1 MVDKKKK
8 KMVITTLVCVLVF
21 IAVGYALLTQAIKV
35 GVEGTLNGVWDVY
48 ISDIKLKNST
58 GRAQEVNPASVSNK
72 VNANFEVDL
81 YMPGD
86 SVEYEVTVKNDG
98 NIDATLRT
106 VTTNA
111 TNTNEDIRFT
121 HTIKQGEVL
130 KKESETKFTFKIVF
144 DERATT
150 LPTNSDPIEVTM
162 KLDYLQNTGNSLYVP
177 TNITTDNT
185 CFSYNASGV
194 ITKYDYSCGNEV
206 SIPESIDG
214 VNIKS
219 IANNAF
225 VASDNTK
232 PLQSI
237 NMENASYLTTFSF
250 SDFTNLKHATLPR
263 TLVEI
268 PQMAFFNCPLTTINL
283 PGTVEKIG
291 NYAFKGTSLSGSLY
305 LPNSLKTIGVRAFA
319 SLKLTGTLTIPD
331 SVTTI
336 SNEAF
341 NNNKFTKLVI
351 GQNSSLTTI
360 GDYAF
365 SGTSLSGSLY
375 LPNSLKTIGVRAF
388 ASLKLTGTLT
398 IPDSVTTISSEAF
411 YNNKF
416 TKLVI
421 GQNSSLTTI
430 GNNAFRNNQISNA
443 IALPKS
449 LTTVGYNAFRANSI
463 SKLALNYGLKSIGY
477 EAFES
482 NKITG
487 TINIPVTVE
496 KIDTQAFNSNQIE
509 AVIFNKNSAL
519 TTLGSYAFAQNKIS
533 NAIMMPKG
541 LTKISS
547 YVFSN
552 NTISSLSFEEG
563 SVATVIERNAF
574 SAQSNSIKG
583 KLEIPASVTSI
594 DFWAFTRALNVESLT
609 FGENSKLTTLG
620 EAVFTNNIIKKV
632 VIPSSLVS
640 INWGGQRGS
649 FTQAGIEELIFE
661 ENSHLEKIDALAF
674 QLNKISK
681 VVIPKSVKTI
691 GVQAF
696 HSNQIASLTFEAG
709 SVLTTVGE
717 QAFSINAL
725 TTEGLGK
732 LPSTLTSLATNAFLR
747 NPGLTQITLTSPTD
761 IEGWP
766 DGGTA
771 DVYYGNDKLAKIV
784 YER

>member
-185 CFSYNASGV
+185 CFSYNARGV

-219 IANNAF
+219 IATNAF

-268 PQMAFFNCPLTTINL
+268 PQKAFFNCPLTTINL

-291 NYAFKGTSLSGSLY
+291 NYAFKKTSLSGSLY
-305 LPNSLKTIGVRAFA
+305 LPNSLKTIGIGAFD

-341 NNNKFTKLVI
+341 
-351 GQNSSLTTI
+351 
-360 GDYAF
+360 
-365 SGTSLSGSLY
+365 
-375 LPNSLKTIGVRAF
+375 
-388 ASLKLTGTLT
+388 
-398 IPDSVTTISSEAF
+398 

-421 GQNSSLTTI
+421 SQNSSLTTI

-449 LTTVGYNAFRANSI
+449 VTTIGNNTFCNNSI
-463 SKLALNYGLKSIGY
+463 PELALNYGLKSIGNY
-477 EAFES
+477 AFGT

-496 KIDTQAFNSNQIE
+496 KIDAQAFKSNQIE
-509 AVIFNKNSAL
+509 AVIFNKDSAL
-519 TTLGSYAFAQNKIS
+519 TTLGSYAFSQNKIS

-574 SAQSNSIKG
+574 SGQAKSIKG
-583 KLEIPASVTSI
+583 TLEIPASVTSI
-594 DFWAFTRALNVESLT
+594 DFWAFTGALDVNLLT
-609 FGENSKLTTLG
+609 FGENSKLITLG

-632 VIPSSLVS
+632 VIPSSLVTVGS
-640 INWGGQRGS
+640 GGQGGA
-649 FTQAGIEELIFE
+649 FTNAGIEELIFE
-661 ENSHLEKIDALAF
+661 ENSHLETIATRAF
-674 QLNKISK
+674 QINKISS

-691 GVQAF
+691 SFNAF
-696 HSNQIASLTFEAG
+696 GNNAIKNLSFEAG
-709 SVLTTVGE
+709 SVLTTIGD
-717 QAFSINAL
+717 QAFSLNAL

-732 LPSTLTSLATNAFLR
+732 LPSTLTSLGINTFSGNAR
-747 NPGLTQITLTSPTD
+747 LTQITLTSPTD

-766 DGGTA
+766 DGGTV
-771 DVYYGNDKLAKIV
+771 DVYYGKLAKIV

>member
-21 IAVGYALLTQAIKV
+21 MAVGYALLTQAIKV

-268 PQMAFFNCPLTTINL
+268 PQKAFFNCPLTTINL

-291 NYAFKGTSLSGSLY
+291 NYAFEGTSLSGSLY
-305 LPNSLKTIGVRAFA
+305 LPNSLKAIGM
-319 SLKLTGTLTIPD
+319 G
-331 SVTTI
+331 
-336 SNEAF
+336 
-341 NNNKFTKLVI
+341 
-351 GQNSSLTTI
+351 
-360 GDYAF
+360 
-365 SGTSLSGSLY
+365 
-375 LPNSLKTIGVRAF
+375 AF

-421 GQNSSLTTI
+421 GPNSSLTTI

-449 LTTVGYNAFRANSI
+449 VTTIGNNTFCNNSI
-463 SKLALNYGLKSIGY
+463 PKLALNYGLKSIGNY
-477 EAFES
+477 AFGT

-496 KIDTQAFNSNQIE
+496 KIDAQAFKSNQIE

-519 TTLGSYAFAQNKIS
+519 TTLGSYAFYNNKIS

-563 SVATVIERNAF
+563 SVATVIERDAF
-574 SAQSNSIKG
+574 STQSNSIKG

-594 DFWAFTRALNVESLT
+594 DFWAFSGALNVESLT

-620 EAVFTNNIIKKV
+620 EVVFTGNTIKKV
-632 VIPSSLVS
+632 IIPSSLVS
-640 INWGGQRGS
+640 INWGGQGGS

-661 ENSHLEKIDALAF
+661 ENSHLEKIDRLAF

-691 GVQAF
+691 GVRAF
-696 HSNQIASLTFEAG
+696 SGNRIASLTFEEG
-709 SVLTTVGE
+709 SVLTTIGGG
-717 QAFSINAL
+717 AFSNNSL

-732 LPSTLTSLATNAFLR
+732 LPSSLTTLDTSAFVL
-747 NPGLTQITLTSPTD
+747 NSAITQITLTSPTD

-766 DGGTA
+766 DGGTI
-771 DVYYGNDKLAKIV
+771 DVSGYNNKFANIV

>member
-21 IAVGYALLTQAIKV
+21 MAVGYALLTQAIKV

-336 SNEAF
+336 S
-341 NNNKFTKLVI
+341 
-351 GQNSSLTTI
+351 
-360 GDYAF
+360 
-365 SGTSLSGSLY
+365 
-375 LPNSLKTIGVRAF
+375 
-388 ASLKLTGTLT
+388 
-398 IPDSVTTISSEAF
+398 SEAF

-620 EAVFTNNIIKKV
+620 DAVFTNNIIKKV

-640 INWGGQRGS
+640 INWGGQGGS

>member
-268 PQMAFFNCPLTTINL
+268 PQKAFFNCPLTTINL

-291 NYAFKGTSLSGSLY
+291 NYAFEGTSLSGSLY
-305 LPNSLKTIGVRAFA
+305 LPNSLKAIGM
-319 SLKLTGTLTIPD
+319 G
-331 SVTTI
+331 
-336 SNEAF
+336 
-341 NNNKFTKLVI
+341 
-351 GQNSSLTTI
+351 
-360 GDYAF
+360 
-365 SGTSLSGSLY
+365 
-375 LPNSLKTIGVRAF
+375 AF

-421 GQNSSLTTI
+421 GPNSSLTTI

-496 KIDTQAFNSNQIE
+496 KIDTQAFQSNQIE

-533 NAIMMPKG
+533 NVIMIPKN
-541 LTKISS
+541 LKALQEFTFWSNIISG
-547 YVFSN
+547 V
-552 NTISSLSFEEG
+552 TFEEG
-563 SVATVIERNAF
+563 SQLKSIGKRAFQFNYDSNGATITGSLN
-574 SAQSNSIKG
+574 
-583 KLEIPASVTSI
+583 IPPS
-594 DFWAFTRALNVESLT
+594 VESVGFMAFKEALKNIDELN
-609 FGENSKLTTLG
+609 FGENSQLKTIYSAAF
-620 EAVFTNNIIKKV
+620 AVSHIKKV
-632 VIPSSLVS
+632 TIPKSVTTMERNMSQGAAFQS
-640 INWGGQRGS
+640 
-649 FTQAGIEELIFE
+649 AGIKELIFE
-661 ENSHLEKIDALAF
+661 EGSQLETIDNAVFSQNS
-674 QLNKISK
+674 ISK

-691 GVQAF
+691 NPLAF
-696 HSNQIASLTFEAG
+696 YRNRISSLTFEEG
-709 SVLTTVGE
+709 SQLTTIGNE
-717 QAFSINAL
+717 AFNNNSL
-725 TTEGLGK
+725 TNDGLGK
-732 LPSTLTSLATNAFLR
+732 LPSTLTTLATNAFIS
-747 NPGLTQITLTSPTD
+747 NPSLTKITLTSPTD
-761 IEGWP
+761 IDGWA
-766 DGGTA
+766 DGSTVDGKT
-771 DVYYGNDKLAKIV
+771 VT

>member
-268 PQMAFFNCPLTTINL
+268 PQKAFFNCPLTTINL

-305 LPNSLKTIGVRAFA
+305 LPNSLKTIGIGAFD

-341 NNNKFTKLVI
+341 
-351 GQNSSLTTI
+351 
-360 GDYAF
+360 
-365 SGTSLSGSLY
+365 
-375 LPNSLKTIGVRAF
+375 
-388 ASLKLTGTLT
+388 
-398 IPDSVTTISSEAF
+398 

-421 GQNSSLTTI
+421 SQNSSLTTI

-449 LTTVGYNAFRANSI
+449 VTTIGNNTFCNNSI
-463 SKLALNYGLKSIGY
+463 PELALNYGLKSIGNY
-477 EAFES
+477 AFGT

-496 KIDTQAFNSNQIE
+496 KIDTQAFKSNQIE
-509 AVIFNKNSAL
+509 AVIFNKNSTL
-519 TTLGSYAFAQNKIS
+519 TTLGSYAFAKNKIS
-533 NAIMMPKG
+533 NVIMIPKNLKAIQEF
-541 LTKISS
+541 TFWSNIISG
-547 YVFSN
+547 V
-552 NTISSLSFEEG
+552 TFEEG
-563 SVATVIERNAF
+563 SQLKSIGKRAFQFNYDSNGATITGSLN
-574 SAQSNSIKG
+574 
-583 KLEIPASVTSI
+583 IPPS
-594 DFWAFTRALNVESLT
+594 VESVGFMAFKEALKNIDELN
-609 FGENSKLTTLG
+609 FGENSQLKTIYS
-620 EAVFTNNIIKKV
+620 AAFASSHIKKV
-632 VIPSSLVS
+632 TIPKSVTT
-640 INWGGQRGS
+640 IEK
-649 FTQAGIEELIFE
+649 TQSQGAAFESAGIKELIFE
-661 ENSHLEKIDALAF
+661 EGSQLETIDNAVFSQNS
-674 QLNKISK
+674 ISK

-691 GVQAF
+691 NSSAF
-696 HSNQIASLTFEAG
+696 YRNRISSLTFEEG
-709 SVLTTVGE
+709 SQLTTIGNE
-717 QAFSINAL
+717 AFNNNSL
-725 TTEGLGK
+725 TNDGLGK
-732 LPSTLTSLATNAFLR
+732 LPSTLTTLATNAFIS
-747 NPGLTQITLTSPTD
+747 NPSLTKITLTSPTD
-761 IEGWP
+761 IDGWA
-766 DGGTA
+766 DGSTVDGKT
-771 DVYYGNDKLAKIV
+771 VT

>member
-219 IANNAF
+219 IATNAF

-268 PQMAFFNCPLTTINL
+268 PQKAFFNCPLTTINL

-305 LPNSLKTIGVRAFA
+305 LPNSLKTIGVGAFDG
-319 SLKLTGTLTIPD
+319 LKLTGTLTIPD

-341 NNNKFTKLVI
+341 YNDKFTKLVI
-351 GQNSSLTTI
+351 G
-360 GDYAF
+360 
-365 SGTSLSGSLY
+365 
-375 LPNSLKTIGVRAF
+375 P
-388 ASLKLTGTLT
+388 
-398 IPDSVTTISSEAF
+398 
-411 YNNKF
+411 
-416 TKLVI
+416 
-421 GQNSSLTTI
+421 NSSLTTI

-496 KIDTQAFNSNQIE
+496 KIDTQAFKSNQIE

-519 TTLGSYAFAQNKIS
+519 TTLGSYAFSQNKIS

-574 SAQSNSIKG
+574 SGQAKSIKG
-583 KLEIPASVTSI
+583 TLEIPASVTSI
-594 DFWAFTRALNVESLT
+594 DFWAFTGALDVNLLT
-609 FGENSKLTTLG
+609 FGENSKLITLG

-632 VIPSSLVS
+632 VIPSSLVTVGS
-640 INWGGQRGS
+640 GGQGGA
-649 FTQAGIEELIFE
+649 FTNAGIEELIFE
-661 ENSHLEKIDALAF
+661 ENSHLETIATRAF
-674 QLNKISK
+674 QINKISS

-691 GVQAF
+691 SFNAF
-696 HSNQIASLTFEAG
+696 GNNAIKNLSFEAG
-709 SVLTTVGE
+709 SVLTTIGD
-717 QAFSINAL
+717 QAFSLNAL

-732 LPSTLTSLATNAFLR
+732 LPSTLTSLGINTFSGNTR
-747 NPGLTQITLTSPTD
+747 LTQITLTSPTD

-766 DGGTA
+766 DGGTV
-771 DVYYGNDKLAKIV
+771 DVYYGKLAKIV

>member
-58 GRAQEVNPASVSNK
+58 GRAQELNPAYVSNK

-106 VTTNA
+106 IATNA
-111 TNTNEDIRFT
+111 TNTNEDIKFT

-150 LPTNSDPIEVTM
+150 LPINSDPIEVTM

-268 PQMAFFNCPLTTINL
+268 PQKAFFNCPLTTINL

-305 LPNSLKTIGVRAFA
+305 LPKSLKTIGVGAFD

-336 SNEAF
+336 SN
-341 NNNKFTKLVI
+341 
-351 GQNSSLTTI
+351 
-360 GDYAF
+360 
-365 SGTSLSGSLY
+365 
-375 LPNSLKTIGVRAF
+375 
-388 ASLKLTGTLT
+388 
-398 IPDSVTTISSEAF
+398 EAF

-449 LTTVGYNAFRANSI
+449 VTTIGNNTFCDNSI
-463 SKLALNYGLKSIGY
+463 PELALNYGLKSIGSY
-477 EAFES
+477 AFGA

-496 KIDTQAFNSNQIE
+496 KIAAQAFKSNQIE

-519 TTLGSYAFAQNKIS
+519 TTLGSWVFAQNKIS
-533 NAIMMPKG
+533 NVIMIPKN
-541 LTKISS
+541 LKVIQEFTFWSNIISG
-547 YVFSN
+547 V
-552 NTISSLSFEEG
+552 TFEEG
-563 SVATVIERNAF
+563 SQLKSIGKRAFQANRDSNGATITGSLN
-574 SAQSNSIKG
+574 
-583 KLEIPASVTSI
+583 IPPS
-594 DFWAFTRALNVESLT
+594 VESIGSMAFKEALKNIDELN
-609 FGENSKLTTLG
+609 FGENSQLKTISN
-620 EAVFTNNIIKKV
+620 AAFASSHIKKV
-632 VIPSSLVS
+632 TIPKSVTTMERNMSQGAAFES
-640 INWGGQRGS
+640 
-649 FTQAGIEELIFE
+649 AGIEELIFE
-661 ENSHLEKIDALAF
+661 EGSQLETIDNAVFSQNS
-674 QLNKISK
+674 ISK

-691 GVQAF
+691 NSRAF
-696 HSNQIASLTFEAG
+696 YLNRISSLTFEEG
-709 SVLTTVGE
+709 SQLTTIGDE
-717 QAFSINAL
+717 AFNNNSL
-725 TTEGLGK
+725 TNDGLGK
-732 LPSTLTSLATNAFLR
+732 LPSTLTTLATNAFIL
-747 NPGLTQITLTSPTD
+747 NPSLTKITLTSPTD
-761 IEGWP
+761 IDGWA
-766 DGGTA
+766 DGSTVDGKT
-771 DVYYGNDKLAKIV
+771 VT

>member
-214 VNIKS
+214 VNIKG

-268 PQMAFFNCPLTTINL
+268 PQKAFFNCPLTTINL

-291 NYAFKGTSLSGSLY
+291 NYAFKKTSLSGSLY
-305 LPNSLKTIGVRAFA
+305 LPNSLKTIGIGAFD

-341 NNNKFTKLVI
+341 
-351 GQNSSLTTI
+351 
-360 GDYAF
+360 
-365 SGTSLSGSLY
+365 
-375 LPNSLKTIGVRAF
+375 
-388 ASLKLTGTLT
+388 
-398 IPDSVTTISSEAF
+398 

-421 GQNSSLTTI
+421 SQNSSLTTI

-449 LTTVGYNAFRANSI
+449 VTTIGNNTFCNNSI
-463 SKLALNYGLKSIGY
+463 PELALNYGLKSIGNY
-477 EAFES
+477 AFGT

-496 KIDTQAFNSNQIE
+496 KIDAQAFKSNQIE
-509 AVIFNKNSAL
+509 AVIFNKDSAL
-519 TTLGSYAFAQNKIS
+519 TTLGSYAFSQNKIS

-574 SAQSNSIKG
+574 SGQAKSIKG
-583 KLEIPASVTSI
+583 TLEIPASVISI
-594 DFWAFTRALNVESLT
+594 DFWAFTGALDVNLLT
-609 FGENSKLTTLG
+609 FGENSKLITLG

-632 VIPSSLVS
+632 VIPSSLVTVGS
-640 INWGGQRGS
+640 GGQGGA
-649 FTQAGIEELIFE
+649 FTNAGIEELIFE
-661 ENSHLEKIDALAF
+661 ENSHLETIETRAF
-674 QLNKISK
+674 QINKISS

-691 GVQAF
+691 SFNAF
-696 HSNQIASLTFEAG
+696 SHNTIKNLSFEAG
-709 SVLTTVGE
+709 SVLTTIGKE
-717 QAFSINAL
+717 AFSLNAL

-732 LPSTLTSLATNAFLR
+732 LPNTLTSLATNAFSA
-747 NPGLTQITLTSPTD
+747 NAGLTQITLTSPTD

-766 DGGTA
+766 DGGTV
-771 DVYYGNDKLAKIV
+771 DVYYGKLAKIV

>member
-58 GRAQEVNPASVSNK
+58 GRAHEVNPASVSNK

-250 SDFTNLKHATLPR
+250 SDFTNLKHVTLPR

-268 PQMAFFNCPLTTINL
+268 PQKAFFNCPLTTINL

-291 NYAFKGTSLSGSLY
+291 NYAFKKTSLSGSLY
-305 LPNSLKTIGVRAFA
+305 LPNSLKTIGIGAFD

-341 NNNKFTKLVI
+341 
-351 GQNSSLTTI
+351 
-360 GDYAF
+360 
-365 SGTSLSGSLY
+365 
-375 LPNSLKTIGVRAF
+375 
-388 ASLKLTGTLT
+388 
-398 IPDSVTTISSEAF
+398 

-421 GQNSSLTTI
+421 SQNSSLTTI

-449 LTTVGYNAFRANSI
+449 VTTIGNNTFCNNSI
-463 SKLALNYGLKSIGY
+463 PELALNYGLKSIGNY
-477 EAFES
+477 AFGT

-496 KIDTQAFNSNQIE
+496 KIDTQAFQSNQIE

-519 TTLGSYAFAQNKIS
+519 TTLGSYAFSNNKIS

-563 SVATVIERNAF
+563 SVATVIERDAF
-574 SAQSNSIKG
+574 STQSNSIKG

-594 DFWAFTRALNVESLT
+594 DFWAFSGALNVESLT

-620 EAVFTNNIIKKV
+620 EAVFTGNTIKKV
-632 VIPSSLVS
+632 IIPSSLVS
-640 INWGGQRGS
+640 INWGGQGGS

-661 ENSHLEKIDALAF
+661 ENSHLEKIDRLAF

-691 GVQAF
+691 GVRAF
-696 HSNQIASLTFEAG
+696 SSNRIASLTFEEG
-709 SVLTTVGE
+709 SVLTTIGGG
-717 QAFSINAL
+717 AFSNNSL

-732 LPSTLTSLATNAFLR
+732 LPSSLTTLDTSAFVL
-747 NPGLTQITLTSPTD
+747 NSAITQITLTSPTD

-766 DGGTA
+766 DGGTI
-771 DVYYGNDKLAKIV
+771 DVSGYNNKFANIV

>member
-250 SDFTNLKHATLPR
+250 SNFTNLKHATLPR

-268 PQMAFFNCPLTTINL
+268 PQKAFFNCPLTTINL
-283 PGTVEKIG
+283 PGTVEKID

-305 LPNSLKTIGVRAFA
+305 LPNSLKTIGISAFD

-336 SNEAF
+336 LN
-341 NNNKFTKLVI
+341 
-351 GQNSSLTTI
+351 
-360 GDYAF
+360 
-365 SGTSLSGSLY
+365 
-375 LPNSLKTIGVRAF
+375 
-388 ASLKLTGTLT
+388 
-398 IPDSVTTISSEAF
+398 EAF

-421 GQNSSLTTI
+421 GPNSGLTTI

-449 LTTVGYNAFRANSI
+449 LTTVGNSAFRDNSI
-463 SKLALNYGLKSIGY
+463 SKLALNYGLKSIGTCTF
-477 EAFES
+477 EA

-496 KIDTQAFNSNQIE
+496 KIDAQAFKSNQIE
-509 AVIFNKNSAL
+509 AVIFSKNSAL
-519 TTLGSYAFAQNKIS
+519 TTLGSYAFSQNKIS

-574 SAQSNSIKG
+574 SGQAKSIKG
-583 KLEIPASVTSI
+583 TLEIPASVTSI
-594 DFWAFTRALNVESLT
+594 DFWAFTGALDVNLLT
-609 FGENSKLTTLG
+609 FGENSKLITLG

-632 VIPSSLVS
+632 VIPSSLVTVGS
-640 INWGGQRGS
+640 GGQGGA
-649 FTQAGIEELIFE
+649 FTNAGIEELIFE
-661 ENSHLEKIDALAF
+661 ENSHLETIATRAF
-674 QLNKISK
+674 QLNKISS

-691 GVQAF
+691 STQAF
-696 HSNQIASLTFEAG
+696 HANRIASLTFEAG
-709 SVLTTVGE
+709 SVLTTIGD
-717 QAFSINAL
+717 QAFSLNAL

-732 LPSTLTSLATNAFLR
+732 LPNTLTSLVTNAFSGNAR
-747 NPGLTQITLTSPTD
+747 LTQITLTSPTD

-766 DGGTA
+766 DGGT
-771 DVYYGNDKLAKIV
+771 VNGKTV
-784 YER
+784 TYER

>member
-219 IANNAF
+219 IANDAF

-250 SDFTNLKHATLPR
+250 SDFTNLKHTTLPK

-268 PQMAFFNCPLTTINL
+268 PQAAFFNCPLTTINL
-283 PGTVEKIG
+283 PDTVEKID
-291 NYAFKGTSLSGSLY
+291 NYAFGGTSLSGSLY
-305 LPNSLKTIGVRAFA
+305 LPNSLKTIGISAFE
-319 SLKLTGTLTIPD
+319 G
-331 SVTTI
+331 
-336 SNEAF
+336 
-341 NNNKFTKLVI
+341 
-351 GQNSSLTTI
+351 
-360 GDYAF
+360 
-365 SGTSLSGSLY
+365 
-375 LPNSLKTIGVRAF
+375 
-388 ASLKLTGTLT
+388 LKLTGTLT

-477 EAFES
+477 EAFEG

-496 KIDTQAFNSNQIE
+496 KIDAQAFRLNQIE

-519 TTLGSYAFAQNKIS
+519 TTLGYYAFAQNKIS
-533 NAIMMPKG
+533 NVIMIPKNLKAIQEF
-541 LTKISS
+541 TFWSNIISG
-547 YVFSN
+547 V
-552 NTISSLSFEEG
+552 TFEEG
-563 SVATVIERNAF
+563 SQLKSIGKRAFQFNYDSNGATITGSLN
-574 SAQSNSIKG
+574 
-583 KLEIPASVTSI
+583 IPPS
-594 DFWAFTRALNVESLT
+594 VESIGFMAFKEALKNIDELN
-609 FGENSKLTTLG
+609 FGENSQLKTIYS
-620 EAVFTNNIIKKV
+620 AAFASSHIKKV
-632 VIPSSLVS
+632 TIPKSVTT
-640 INWGGQRGS
+640 IEK
-649 FTQAGIEELIFE
+649 TQSQGAAFESAGIEELIFE
-661 ENSHLEKIDALAF
+661 EGSQLETIDNAVFSQNS
-674 QLNKISK
+674 ISK

-691 GVQAF
+691 NPLAF
-696 HSNQIASLTFEAG
+696 YRNRISSLTFEEG
-709 SVLTTVGE
+709 SQLTTIGNE
-717 QAFSINAL
+717 AFNNNSL
-725 TTEGLGK
+725 TNDGLGK
-732 LPSTLTSLATNAFLR
+732 LPSTLTTLATNAFIS
-747 NPGLTQITLTSPTD
+747 NPSLTKITLTSPTD
-761 IEGWP
+761 IDGWA
-766 DGGTA
+766 DGSTVDGKT
-771 DVYYGNDKLAKIV
+771 VT

>member
-111 TNTNEDIRFT
+111 TNTNEDIIFT

-214 VNIKS
+214 VNINS

-237 NMENASYLTTFSF
+237 NMENASYLTTFTF
-250 SDFTNLKHATLPR
+250 SDFTNLKYATLPK

-268 PQMAFFNCPLTTINL
+268 PQKAFFNCPLTTINL
-283 PGTVEKIG
+283 PDTVEKIG

-305 LPNSLKTIGVRAFA
+305 LPKSLKTIGVGAFD

-341 NNNKFTKLVI
+341 
-351 GQNSSLTTI
+351 
-360 GDYAF
+360 
-365 SGTSLSGSLY
+365 
-375 LPNSLKTIGVRAF
+375 
-388 ASLKLTGTLT
+388 
-398 IPDSVTTISSEAF
+398 

-421 GQNSSLTTI
+421 SQNSSLTTI

-449 LTTVGYNAFRANSI
+449 VTTIGNNTFCDNSI
-463 SKLALNYGLKSIGY
+463 PELALNYGLKSIGSY
-477 EAFES
+477 AFGA

-496 KIDTQAFNSNQIE
+496 KIDAQAFQSNQIE

-519 TTLGSYAFAQNKIS
+519 TTLGSYAFSNNKIS
-533 NAIMMPKG
+533 NVIMIPKN
-541 LTKISS
+541 LKALQEFTFFSNKISG
-547 YVFSN
+547 V
-552 NTISSLSFEEG
+552 TFEEG
-563 SVATVIERNAF
+563 SQLKSIGKRAFQLNYDSNGATITGSLN
-574 SAQSNSIKG
+574 
-583 KLEIPASVTSI
+583 IPPS
-594 DFWAFTRALNVESLT
+594 VESIGSMAFKEALKNIDELN
-609 FGENSKLTTLG
+609 FGENSQLKTIYS
-620 EAVFTNNIIKKV
+620 AAFASSHIKKV
-632 VIPSSLVS
+632 TIPKSVTTMERNMSQGAAFES
-640 INWGGQRGS
+640 
-649 FTQAGIEELIFE
+649 AGIEELIFE
-661 ENSHLEKIDALAF
+661 EGSQLETIDNAVFSQNS
-674 QLNKISK
+674 ISK

-691 GVQAF
+691 NSRAF
-696 HSNQIASLTFEAG
+696 YLNRISSLTFEEG
-709 SVLTTVGE
+709 SQLTTIGDE
-717 QAFSINAL
+717 AFNNNSL
-725 TTEGLGK
+725 TNDGLGK
-732 LPSTLTSLATNAFLR
+732 LPSTLTTLATNAFIS
-747 NPGLTQITLTSPTD
+747 NPSLTKITLTSPTD
-761 IEGWP
+761 IDGWA
-766 DGGTA
+766 DGSTVDGKT
-771 DVYYGNDKLAKIV
+771 VT

>member
-21 IAVGYALLTQAIKV
+21 MAVGYALLTQAIKV

-219 IANNAF
+219 IATNAF

-268 PQMAFFNCPLTTINL
+268 PQKAFFNCPLTTINL

-305 LPNSLKTIGVRAFA
+305 LPNSLKTIGISAFE
-319 SLKLTGTLTIPD
+319 G
-331 SVTTI
+331 
-336 SNEAF
+336 
-341 NNNKFTKLVI
+341 
-351 GQNSSLTTI
+351 
-360 GDYAF
+360 
-365 SGTSLSGSLY
+365 
-375 LPNSLKTIGVRAF
+375 
-388 ASLKLTGTLT
+388 LKLTGTLT

-496 KIDTQAFNSNQIE
+496 KIDAQAFKSNQIE
-509 AVIFNKNSAL
+509 AVIFNKDSAL
-519 TTLGSYAFAQNKIS
+519 TTLGSYAFSNNKIS

-574 SAQSNSIKG
+574 SGQAKSIKG
-583 KLEIPASVTSI
+583 TLEIPASVTSI
-594 DFWAFTRALNVESLT
+594 DFWAFTGALDVNLLT
-609 FGENSKLTTLG
+609 FGENSKLITLG

-632 VIPSSLVS
+632 VIPSSLVTVGS
-640 INWGGQRGS
+640 GGQGGA
-649 FTQAGIEELIFE
+649 FTNAGIEELIFE
-661 ENSHLEKIDALAF
+661 ENSHLETIETRAF
-674 QLNKISK
+674 QINKISS

-691 GVQAF
+691 SFNAF
-696 HSNQIASLTFEAG
+696 GNNAIKNLSFEAG
-709 SVLTTVGE
+709 SVLTTIGE
-717 QAFSINAL
+717 QAFSLNAL

-732 LPSTLTSLATNAFLR
+732 LPNTLTSLATNAFSA
-747 NPGLTQITLTSPTD
+747 NAGLTQITLTSPTD
-761 IEGWP
+761 LEGWP
-766 DGGTA
+766 DGGTV
-771 DVYYGNDKLAKIV
+771 DVYYGKLAKIV

>member
-130 KKESETKFTFKIVF
+130 KKESETKFSFKIVF

-185 CFSYNASGV
+185 CFSYNARGV

-219 IANNAF
+219 IATNAF

-268 PQMAFFNCPLTTINL
+268 PQKAFFNCPLTTINL

-291 NYAFKGTSLSGSLY
+291 NYAFKKTSLSGSLY
-305 LPNSLKTIGVRAFA
+305 LPNSLKTIGIGAFD

-341 NNNKFTKLVI
+341 
-351 GQNSSLTTI
+351 
-360 GDYAF
+360 
-365 SGTSLSGSLY
+365 
-375 LPNSLKTIGVRAF
+375 
-388 ASLKLTGTLT
+388 
-398 IPDSVTTISSEAF
+398 

-421 GQNSSLTTI
+421 SQNSSLTTI

-449 LTTVGYNAFRANSI
+449 VTTIGNNTFCNNSI
-463 SKLALNYGLKSIGY
+463 PELALNYGLKSIGNY
-477 EAFES
+477 AFGT

-496 KIDTQAFNSNQIE
+496 KIDAQAFKSNQIE
-509 AVIFNKNSAL
+509 AVIFNKDSAL
-519 TTLGSYAFAQNKIS
+519 TTLGSYAFSQNKIS

-574 SAQSNSIKG
+574 SGQAKSIKG
-583 KLEIPASVTSI
+583 TLEIPASVTSI
-594 DFWAFTRALNVESLT
+594 DFWAFTGALDVNLLT
-609 FGENSKLTTLG
+609 FGENSKLITLG

-632 VIPSSLVS
+632 VIPSSLVTVGS
-640 INWGGQRGS
+640 GGQGGA
-649 FTQAGIEELIFE
+649 FTNAGIEELIFE
-661 ENSHLEKIDALAF
+661 ENSHLETIETRAF
-674 QLNKISK
+674 QINKISS

-691 GVQAF
+691 SFNAF
-696 HSNQIASLTFEAG
+696 GNNAIKNLSFEAG
-709 SVLTTVGE
+709 SVLTTIGE
-717 QAFSINAL
+717 QAFSLNAL

-732 LPSTLTSLATNAFLR
+732 LPSTLTSLGINTFSGNA
-747 NPGLTQITLTSPTD
+747 GLTQITLTSPTD

-766 DGGTA
+766 DGGTV
-771 DVYYGNDKLAKIV
+771 DVYYGKLAKIV

>member
-58 GRAQEVNPASVSNK
+58 GRAQELNPAYVSNK

-106 VTTNA
+106 IATNA

-150 LPTNSDPIEVTM
+150 LPINSDPIEVTM

-214 VNIKS
+214 VNINS

-268 PQMAFFNCPLTTINL
+268 PQKAFFNCPLTTINL
-283 PGTVEKIG
+283 PDTVEKID

-305 LPNSLKTIGVRAFA
+305 LPKSLKTIGVGAFD

-360 GDYAF
+360 G
-365 SGTSLSGSLY
+365 
-375 LPNSLKTIGVRAF
+375 
-388 ASLKLTGTLT
+388 
-398 IPDSVTTISSEAF
+398 
-411 YNNKF
+411 
-416 TKLVI
+416 
-421 GQNSSLTTI
+421 
-430 GNNAFRNNQISNA
+430 NNAFRNNQISNA

-449 LTTVGYNAFRANSI
+449 VTTLGNNTFCDNSI
-463 SKLALNYGLKSIGY
+463 PELALNYGLKSIGSY
-477 EAFES
+477 AFGA

-496 KIDTQAFNSNQIE
+496 KIDAQAFKSNQIE

-519 TTLGSYAFAQNKIS
+519 TTLGSWAFAQNKIS
-533 NAIMMPKG
+533 NVIMIPKN
-541 LTKISS
+541 LKVIQEFTFWSNIISG
-547 YVFSN
+547 V
-552 NTISSLSFEEG
+552 TFEEG
-563 SVATVIERNAF
+563 SQLKSIGKRAFQANRDSNGATITGSLN
-574 SAQSNSIKG
+574 
-583 KLEIPASVTSI
+583 IPPS
-594 DFWAFTRALNVESLT
+594 VESIGSMAFKEALKNIDELN
-609 FGENSKLTTLG
+609 FGENSQLKTISN
-620 EAVFTNNIIKKV
+620 AAFASSHIKKV
-632 VIPSSLVS
+632 TIPKSVTTMERNMSQGAAFES
-640 INWGGQRGS
+640 
-649 FTQAGIEELIFE
+649 AGIEELIFE
-661 ENSHLEKIDALAF
+661 EGSQLETIDNAVFSQNS
-674 QLNKISK
+674 ISK

-691 GVQAF
+691 NSRAF
-696 HSNQIASLTFEAG
+696 YRNRISSLTFEEG
-709 SVLTTVGE
+709 SQLTTIGDE
-717 QAFSINAL
+717 AFNNNSL
-725 TTEGLGK
+725 TNDGLGK
-732 LPSTLTSLATNAFLR
+732 LPSTLTTLATNAFIS
-747 NPGLTQITLTSPTD
+747 NPSLTKITLTSPTD
-761 IEGWP
+761 IDGWA
-766 DGGTA
+766 DGSTVDGKT
-771 DVYYGNDKLAKIV
+771 VT

>member
-8 KMVITTLVCVLVF
+8 KMVITTLACVLVF

-35 GVEGTLNGVWDVY
+35 GLEGTLNGVWDVY

-185 CFSYNASGV
+185 CFSYNTSGV

-225 VASDNTK
+225 VASDNTR

-268 PQMAFFNCPLTTINL
+268 PQKAFFNCPLTTINL
-283 PGTVEKIG
+283 PDTVEKIG

-305 LPNSLKTIGVRAFA
+305 LPNSLKTIGIGAFD

-341 NNNKFTKLVI
+341 N
-351 GQNSSLTTI
+351 
-360 GDYAF
+360 
-365 SGTSLSGSLY
+365 
-375 LPNSLKTIGVRAF
+375 
-388 ASLKLTGTLT
+388 
-398 IPDSVTTISSEAF
+398 
-411 YNNKF
+411 NNKF

-463 SKLALNYGLKSIGY
+463 PKLALNYGLKSIGY

-496 KIDTQAFNSNQIE
+496 KIDTQAFRKNQIE

-519 TTLGSYAFAQNKIS
+519 TTLGSYAFAGNKIS

-574 SAQSNSIKG
+574 SDQAKSIKG
-583 KLEIPASVTSI
+583 TLEIPASVTSI
-594 DFWAFTRALNVESLT
+594 NFWAFTGALNVESLT
-609 FGENSKLTTLG
+609 FGENSKLITLG

-632 VIPSSLVS
+632 VIPSSLVTIGS
-640 INWGGQRGS
+640 GGQGGA
-649 FTQAGIEELIFE
+649 FTNAGIEELIFE
-661 ENSHLEKIDALAF
+661 ENSHLETIATRAF
-674 QLNKISK
+674 QINKISS

-691 GVQAF
+691 GNQAF
-696 HSNQIASLTFEAG
+696 GNNTIKNLSFEAG

-717 QAFSINAL
+717 QAFSMNAL

-732 LPSTLTSLATNAFLR
+732 FPSTLTSLGTNAFSG
-747 NPGLTQITLTSPTD
+747 NSGLTQITLTSPTD

-766 DGGTA
+766 DGGTV
-771 DVYYGNDKLAKIV
+771 DVYYGKLAKIV

>member
-58 GRAQEVNPASVSNK
+58 GRAQELNPAYVSNK

-106 VTTNA
+106 IATNA

-150 LPTNSDPIEVTM
+150 LPINSDPIEVTM

-237 NMENASYLTTFSF
+237 NMENASYLTTFTF
-250 SDFTNLKHATLPR
+250 SDFTNLKYATLPK

-268 PQMAFFNCPLTTINL
+268 PQMAFFNCPLTAINL

-305 LPNSLKTIGVRAFA
+305 LPNSLKTIGVGAFA

-360 GDYAF
+360 G
-365 SGTSLSGSLY
+365 
-375 LPNSLKTIGVRAF
+375 
-388 ASLKLTGTLT
+388 
-398 IPDSVTTISSEAF
+398 
-411 YNNKF
+411 
-416 TKLVI
+416 
-421 GQNSSLTTI
+421 
-430 GNNAFRNNQISNA
+430 NNAFRNNQISNA

-449 LTTVGYNAFRANSI
+449 VTTIGNNTFCDNSI
-463 SKLALNYGLKSIGY
+463 PELALNYGLKSIGSY
-477 EAFES
+477 AFGA

-496 KIDTQAFNSNQIE
+496 KIDAQAFKSNQIE

-519 TTLGSYAFAQNKIS
+519 TTLGSWAFAQNKIS
-533 NAIMMPKG
+533 NVIMIPKN
-541 LTKISS
+541 LKALQEFTFFSNKISG
-547 YVFSN
+547 V
-552 NTISSLSFEEG
+552 TFEEG
-563 SVATVIERNAF
+563 SQLKSIGKRAFQANYDSNGATITGSLN
-574 SAQSNSIKG
+574 
-583 KLEIPASVTSI
+583 IPPS
-594 DFWAFTRALNVESLT
+594 VESVGFMAFKEALKNIDELN
-609 FGENSKLTTLG
+609 FGENSQLKTIYS
-620 EAVFTNNIIKKV
+620 AAFASSHIKKV
-632 VIPSSLVS
+632 TIPKSVTT
-640 INWGGQRGS
+640 IEK
-649 FTQAGIEELIFE
+649 TQSQGAAFESAGIEELIFE
-661 ENSHLEKIDALAF
+661 EGSQLETIDNAVFSQNS
-674 QLNKISK
+674 ISK

-691 GVQAF
+691 NSSAF
-696 HSNQIASLTFEAG
+696 YRNRISSLTFEEG
-709 SVLTTVGE
+709 SQLTTIGNE
-717 QAFSINAL
+717 AFNGNLL
-725 TTEGLGK
+725 TNDGLGK
-732 LPSTLTSLATNAFLR
+732 LPSTLTTLATNAFIN
-747 NPGLTQITLTSPTD
+747 NPNLTQITLTSPTD
-761 IEGWP
+761 LEGWTNGSTV
-766 DGGTA
+766 DGKT
-771 DVYYGNDKLAKIV
+771 VT

>member
-21 IAVGYALLTQAIKV
+21 MAVGYALLTQAIKV

-106 VTTNA
+106 VITNA

-219 IANNAF
+219 IANDAF

-250 SDFTNLKHATLPR
+250 SDFTNLKHTTLPK

-268 PQMAFFNCPLTTINL
+268 PQAAFFNCPLTTINL
-283 PGTVEKIG
+283 PDTVEKID
-291 NYAFKGTSLSGSLY
+291 NYAFGGTSLSGSLY
-305 LPNSLKTIGVRAFA
+305 LPNSLKTIGISAFE
-319 SLKLTGTLTIPD
+319 G
-331 SVTTI
+331 
-336 SNEAF
+336 
-341 NNNKFTKLVI
+341 
-351 GQNSSLTTI
+351 
-360 GDYAF
+360 
-365 SGTSLSGSLY
+365 
-375 LPNSLKTIGVRAF
+375 
-388 ASLKLTGTLT
+388 LKLTGTLT

-477 EAFES
+477 EAFEG

-496 KIDTQAFNSNQIE
+496 KIDAQAFRLNQIE

-519 TTLGSYAFAQNKIS
+519 TTLGYYAFAQNKIS
-533 NAIMMPKG
+533 NVIMIPKNLKAIQEF
-541 LTKISS
+541 TFWSNIISG
-547 YVFSN
+547 V
-552 NTISSLSFEEG
+552 TFEEG
-563 SVATVIERNAF
+563 SQLKSIGKRAFQANYDSNGATITGSLN
-574 SAQSNSIKG
+574 
-583 KLEIPASVTSI
+583 IPPS
-594 DFWAFTRALNVESLT
+594 VESIGFMAFKEALKNIDELN
-609 FGENSKLTTLG
+609 FGENSQLKTIYS
-620 EAVFTNNIIKKV
+620 AAFASSHIKKV
-632 VIPSSLVS
+632 TIPKSVTT
-640 INWGGQRGS
+640 IEK
-649 FTQAGIEELIFE
+649 TQSQGAAFESAGIEELIFE
-661 ENSHLEKIDALAF
+661 EGSQLETIDNAVFSQNS
-674 QLNKISK
+674 ISK

-691 GVQAF
+691 NPLAF
-696 HSNQIASLTFEAG
+696 YRNRISSLTFEEG
-709 SVLTTVGE
+709 SQLTTIGNE
-717 QAFSINAL
+717 AFNRNLL
-725 TTEGLGK
+725 TNDGLGK
-732 LPSTLTSLATNAFLR
+732 LPSTLTTLATNAFIS
-747 NPGLTQITLTSPTD
+747 NPSLTKITLTSPID
-761 IEGWP
+761 IDGWA
-766 DGGTA
+766 DGSTVDGKT
-771 DVYYGNDKLAKIV
+771 VT

>member
-58 GRAQEVNPASVSNK
+58 GRAQELNPAYVSNK

-106 VTTNA
+106 IATNA

-150 LPTNSDPIEVTM
+150 LPINSDPIEVTM

-250 SDFTNLKHATLPR
+250 SDFINLKYATLPK

-305 LPNSLKTIGVRAFA
+305 LPKSLKTIGVGAFD

-341 NNNKFTKLVI
+341 Y
-351 GQNSSLTTI
+351 S
-360 GDYAF
+360 
-365 SGTSLSGSLY
+365 
-375 LPNSLKTIGVRAF
+375 
-388 ASLKLTGTLT
+388 
-398 IPDSVTTISSEAF
+398 
-411 YNNKF
+411 NKF

-449 LTTVGYNAFRANSI
+449 VTTIGNNTFCNNSI
-463 SKLALNYGLKSIGY
+463 PELALNYGLKSIGNY
-477 EAFES
+477 AFGT

-496 KIDTQAFNSNQIE
+496 KIDAQAFKSNQIE

-519 TTLGSYAFAQNKIS
+519 TTLGSYAFSNNKIS
-533 NAIMMPKG
+533 NVIMIPKN
-541 LTKISS
+541 LKVIQEFTFWSNIISG
-547 YVFSN
+547 V
-552 NTISSLSFEEG
+552 TFEEG
-563 SVATVIERNAF
+563 SQLKSIGKRAFQDNRDSNGATITGSLN
-574 SAQSNSIKG
+574 
-583 KLEIPASVTSI
+583 IPPS
-594 DFWAFTRALNVESLT
+594 VESIGFMAFKEALKNIDELN
-609 FGENSKLTTLG
+609 FGENSQLKTIYS
-620 EAVFTNNIIKKV
+620 AAFASSHIKKV
-632 VIPSSLVS
+632 TIPKSVTTMERNMSQGAAFES
-640 INWGGQRGS
+640 
-649 FTQAGIEELIFE
+649 AGIEELIFE
-661 ENSHLEKIDALAF
+661 EGSQLETIDNAVFSQNS
-674 QLNKISK
+674 ISK

-691 GVQAF
+691 NSSAF
-696 HSNQIASLTFEAG
+696 YRNRISSLTFEEG
-709 SVLTTVGE
+709 SQLTTIGNE
-717 QAFSINAL
+717 AFNRNLL
-725 TTEGLGK
+725 TNDGLGK
-732 LPSTLTSLATNAFLR
+732 LPSTLTTLATNAFMS
-747 NPGLTQITLTSPTD
+747 NPSLTKITLTSPTD
-761 IEGWP
+761 IDGWA
-766 DGGTA
+766 DGSTVDGKT
-771 DVYYGNDKLAKIV
+771 VT

>member
-58 GRAQEVNPASVSNK
+58 GRAQELNPAYVSNK

-106 VTTNA
+106 IATNA

-150 LPTNSDPIEVTM
+150 LPINSDPIEVTM

-268 PQMAFFNCPLTTINL
+268 PQKAFFNCPLTTINL
-283 PGTVEKIG
+283 PGTVEKID

-305 LPNSLKTIGVRAFA
+305 LPKSLKTIGVGAFD

-341 NNNKFTKLVI
+341 Y
-351 GQNSSLTTI
+351 S
-360 GDYAF
+360 
-365 SGTSLSGSLY
+365 
-375 LPNSLKTIGVRAF
+375 
-388 ASLKLTGTLT
+388 
-398 IPDSVTTISSEAF
+398 
-411 YNNKF
+411 NKF

-449 LTTVGYNAFRANSI
+449 VTTIGNNTFCNNSI
-463 SKLALNYGLKSIGY
+463 PELALNYGLKSIGNY
-477 EAFES
+477 AFGT

-496 KIDTQAFNSNQIE
+496 KIDAQAFKSNQIE

-533 NAIMMPKG
+533 NVIMIPKN
-541 LTKISS
+541 LKVIQEFTFWSNIISG
-547 YVFSN
+547 V
-552 NTISSLSFEEG
+552 TFEEG
-563 SVATVIERNAF
+563 SQLKSIGKRAFQANRDSNGATITGSLNIPPSIESIGSMAF
-574 SAQSNSIKG
+574 KEALKN
-583 KLEIPASVTSI
+583 I
-594 DFWAFTRALNVESLT
+594 DELN
-609 FGENSKLTTLG
+609 FGENSQLKTISN
-620 EAVFTNNIIKKV
+620 AAFASSHIKKV
-632 VIPSSLVS
+632 TIPKSVTTMERNMSQGAAFES
-640 INWGGQRGS
+640 
-649 FTQAGIEELIFE
+649 AGIEELIFE
-661 ENSHLEKIDALAF
+661 EGSQLETIDNAVFSQNS
-674 QLNKISK
+674 ISK

-691 GVQAF
+691 NSSAF
-696 HSNQIASLTFEAG
+696 YRNRISSLTFEEG
-709 SVLTTVGE
+709 SQLTTIGNE
-717 QAFSINAL
+717 AFNRNLL
-725 TTEGLGK
+725 TNDGLGK
-732 LPSTLTSLATNAFLR
+732 LPSTLTTLATNAFMS
-747 NPGLTQITLTSPTD
+747 NPSLTKITLTSPTD
-761 IEGWP
+761 IDGWA
-766 DGGTA
+766 DGSTVDGKT
-771 DVYYGNDKLAKIV
+771 VT

>member
-162 KLDYLQNTGNSLYVP
+162 KLDYLQNTGNLLYVP

-263 TLVEI
+263 ALVEI
-268 PQMAFFNCPLTTINL
+268 PQKAFFNCPLTTINL

-305 LPNSLKTIGVRAFA
+305 LPNSLKTIGVGAFD
-319 SLKLTGTLTIPD
+319 G
-331 SVTTI
+331 
-336 SNEAF
+336 
-341 NNNKFTKLVI
+341 
-351 GQNSSLTTI
+351 
-360 GDYAF
+360 
-365 SGTSLSGSLY
+365 
-375 LPNSLKTIGVRAF
+375 
-388 ASLKLTGTLT
+388 LKLTGTLT

-463 SKLALNYGLKSIGY
+463 PKLALNYGLKSIGQ

-487 TINIPVTVE
+487 TINIPLTVE
-496 KIDTQAFNSNQIE
+496 KIDAQAFKSNQIE
-509 AVIFNKNSAL
+509 VVIFNKNSAL
-519 TTLGSYAFAQNKIS
+519 TTLGSYAFSNNKIS

-574 SAQSNSIKG
+574 SGQAKSIKG
-583 KLEIPASVTSI
+583 TLEIPASVTSI
-594 DFWAFTRALNVESLT
+594 NFWAFTGALNVESLT

-632 VIPSSLVS
+632 VIPSSLVTVGS
-640 INWGGQRGS
+640 GGQGGA
-649 FTQAGIEELIFE
+649 FTNAGIEELIFE
-661 ENSHLEKIDALAF
+661 ENSHLETIAARAF
-674 QLNKISK
+674 QINKISS

-691 GVQAF
+691 SFNAF
-696 HSNQIASLTFEAG
+696 GHNTIKNLSFEAG
-709 SVLTTVGE
+709 SVLTTIGKE
-717 QAFSINAL
+717 AFSLNAL

-732 LPSTLTSLATNAFLR
+732 LPNTLTSLATNAFSD
-747 NPGLTQITLTSPTD
+747 NAGLTQITLTSPTD
-761 IEGWP
+761 LEGWP
-766 DGGTA
+766 DGGTV
-771 DVYYGNDKLAKIV
+771 DVYYGKLAKIV

>member
-21 IAVGYALLTQAIKV
+21 IAVGYALLTQAVKV

-162 KLDYLQNTGNSLYVP
+162 KLDYLQNIGNSLYVP

-268 PQMAFFNCPLTTINL
+268 PQKAFFNCPLTTINL

-305 LPNSLKTIGVRAFA
+305 LPNSLKTIGISAFE
-319 SLKLTGTLTIPD
+319 G
-331 SVTTI
+331 
-336 SNEAF
+336 
-341 NNNKFTKLVI
+341 
-351 GQNSSLTTI
+351 
-360 GDYAF
+360 
-365 SGTSLSGSLY
+365 
-375 LPNSLKTIGVRAF
+375 
-388 ASLKLTGTLT
+388 LKLTGTLT

-496 KIDTQAFNSNQIE
+496 KIDTQAFKSNQIE

-519 TTLGSYAFAQNKIS
+519 TTLGSYAFSNNKIS

-574 SAQSNSIKG
+574 SGQAKSIKG
-583 KLEIPASVTSI
+583 TLEIPASVTSI
-594 DFWAFTRALNVESLT
+594 DFWAFTGALDVNLLT
-609 FGENSKLTTLG
+609 FGENSKLITLG

-632 VIPSSLVS
+632 VIPSSLVTVGS
-640 INWGGQRGS
+640 GGQGGA
-649 FTQAGIEELIFE
+649 FTNAGIEELIFE
-661 ENSHLEKIDALAF
+661 ENSHLETIETRAF
-674 QLNKISK
+674 QINKISS

-691 GVQAF
+691 SFNAF
-696 HSNQIASLTFEAG
+696 GNNAIKNLSFEAG
-709 SVLTTVGE
+709 SVLTTIGE
-717 QAFSINAL
+717 QAFSLNAL

-732 LPSTLTSLATNAFLR
+732 LPNTLTSLATNAFSA
-747 NPGLTQITLTSPTD
+747 NAGLTQITLTSPTD
-761 IEGWP
+761 LEGWP
-766 DGGTA
+766 DGGTV
-771 DVYYGNDKLAKIV
+771 DVYYGKLAKIV

>member
-58 GRAQEVNPASVSNK
+58 GRAQELNPAYVSNK

-106 VTTNA
+106 IATNA

-237 NMENASYLTTFSF
+237 NMENASYLTTFTF
-250 SDFTNLKHATLPR
+250 SDFTNLKYATLPK

-268 PQMAFFNCPLTTINL
+268 PQKAFFNCPLTTINL
-283 PGTVEKIG
+283 PDTVEKIDK
-291 NYAFKGTSLSGSLY
+291 YAFEGTSLSGSLY
-305 LPNSLKTIGVRAFA
+305 LPNSLKTIGISAFYG
-319 SLKLTGTLTIPD
+319 LKLTGTLTIPD

-336 SNEAF
+336 SN
-341 NNNKFTKLVI
+341 
-351 GQNSSLTTI
+351 
-360 GDYAF
+360 
-365 SGTSLSGSLY
+365 
-375 LPNSLKTIGVRAF
+375 
-388 ASLKLTGTLT
+388 
-398 IPDSVTTISSEAF
+398 EAF

-443 IALPKS
+443 IVLPKS
-449 LTTVGYNAFRANSI
+449 VITIGNNTFCNNSI
-463 SKLALNYGLKSIGY
+463 SKLALNYGLKSIGNY
-477 EAFES
+477 AFGT

-496 KIDTQAFNSNQIE
+496 KIDAQAFQSNQIE
-509 AVIFNKNSAL
+509 AVIFNKNSTL
-519 TTLGSYAFAQNKIS
+519 TTLGSYAFAENKIS
-533 NAIMMPKG
+533 NVIMIPKN
-541 LTKISS
+541 LKALQEFTFFSNKISG
-547 YVFSN
+547 V
-552 NTISSLSFEEG
+552 TFEEG
-563 SVATVIERNAF
+563 SQLKSIGKRAFQLNYDSNGATITGSLN
-574 SAQSNSIKG
+574 
-583 KLEIPASVTSI
+583 IPPS
-594 DFWAFTRALNVESLT
+594 VESIGSMAFKEALKNIDELN
-609 FGENSKLTTLG
+609 FGENSQLKTISN
-620 EAVFTNNIIKKV
+620 AAFASSHIKKV
-632 VIPSSLVS
+632 TIPKSVTTMERNMSQGAAFES
-640 INWGGQRGS
+640 
-649 FTQAGIEELIFE
+649 AGIEELIFE
-661 ENSHLEKIDALAF
+661 EGSQLETIDNAVFSQNS
-674 QLNKISK
+674 ISK

-691 GVQAF
+691 NSRAF
-696 HSNQIASLTFEAG
+696 YRNRISSLTFEEG
-709 SVLTTVGE
+709 SQLTTIGDE
-717 QAFSINAL
+717 AFNNNSL
-725 TTEGLGK
+725 TNDGLGK
-732 LPSTLTSLATNAFLR
+732 LPSTLTTLATNAFMS
-747 NPGLTQITLTSPTD
+747 NPSLTKITLTSPTD
-761 IEGWP
+761 IDGWA
-766 DGGTA
+766 DGSTVDGKT
-771 DVYYGNDKLAKIV
+771 VT

>member
-58 GRAQEVNPASVSNK
+58 GRAQELNPAYVSNK

-106 VTTNA
+106 IATNA

-250 SDFTNLKHATLPR
+250 SDFTNLKYATLPK

-305 LPNSLKTIGVRAFA
+305 LPNSLKTIGVGAFD

-341 NNNKFTKLVI
+341 
-351 GQNSSLTTI
+351 
-360 GDYAF
+360 
-365 SGTSLSGSLY
+365 
-375 LPNSLKTIGVRAF
+375 
-388 ASLKLTGTLT
+388 
-398 IPDSVTTISSEAF
+398 

-421 GQNSSLTTI
+421 SQNSSLTTI

-449 LTTVGYNAFRANSI
+449 VITIGNNTFCNNSI
-463 SKLALNYGLKSIGY
+463 SKLALNYGLKSIGNY
-477 EAFES
+477 AFGT

-496 KIDTQAFNSNQIE
+496 KIDAQAFKSNQIE

-533 NAIMMPKG
+533 NVIMIPKN
-541 LTKISS
+541 LKVIQEFTFWSNIISG
-547 YVFSN
+547 V
-552 NTISSLSFEEG
+552 TFEEG
-563 SVATVIERNAF
+563 SQLKSIGKRAFQANRDSNGATITGSLN
-574 SAQSNSIKG
+574 
-583 KLEIPASVTSI
+583 IPPS
-594 DFWAFTRALNVESLT
+594 VESIGFMAFKEALKNIDELN
-609 FGENSKLTTLG
+609 FGENSQLKTIYS
-620 EAVFTNNIIKKV
+620 AAFASSHIKKV
-632 VIPSSLVS
+632 TIPKSVTTMERNMSQGAAFES
-640 INWGGQRGS
+640 
-649 FTQAGIEELIFE
+649 AGIEELIFE
-661 ENSHLEKIDALAF
+661 EGSQLETIDNAVFSQNS
-674 QLNKISK
+674 ISK

-691 GVQAF
+691 NSRAF
-696 HSNQIASLTFEAG
+696 YRNRISSLTFEEG
-709 SVLTTVGE
+709 SQLTTIGDE
-717 QAFSINAL
+717 AFNNNSL
-725 TTEGLGK
+725 TNDGLGK
-732 LPSTLTSLATNAFLR
+732 LPSTLTTLATNAFIL
-747 NPGLTQITLTSPTD
+747 NPSLTKITLTSPTD

-766 DGGTA
+766 DGSTVDGKT
-771 DVYYGNDKLAKIV
+771 VT

>member
-8 KMVITTLVCVLVF
+8 KMVITTLACVLVF

-35 GVEGTLNGVWDVY
+35 GLEGTLNGVWDVY

-225 VASDNTK
+225 VANDNTK

-250 SDFTNLKHATLPR
+250 SGFTNLKHATLPK

-268 PQMAFFNCPLTTINL
+268 PQEAFLNCPLTTINL
-283 PGTVEKIG
+283 PDTVEK
-291 NYAFKGTSLSGSLY
+291 
-305 LPNSLKTIGVRAFA
+305 
-319 SLKLTGTLTIPD
+319 
-331 SVTTI
+331 
-336 SNEAF
+336 
-341 NNNKFTKLVI
+341 
-351 GQNSSLTTI
+351 I

-375 LPNSLKTIGVRAF
+375 LPNSLKTIGISAF
-388 ASLKLTGTLT
+388 NSLKLTGTLT
-398 IPDSVTTISSEAF
+398 IPDSVTTISNEAF

-449 LTTVGYNAFRANSI
+449 VATIGNNTFRTNSI
-463 SKLALNYGLKSIGY
+463 PKLALNYGLKSIGY
-477 EAFES
+477 EAFEE

-487 TINIPVTVE
+487 TINIPVTIE
-496 KIDTQAFNSNQIE
+496 KIDTKAFGSNQIE

-519 TTLGSYAFAQNKIS
+519 TTLGSWAFAQNKIS
-533 NAIMMPKG
+533 NVIMIPKNLKAIQEF
-541 LTKISS
+541 TF
-547 YVFSN
+547 FSN
-552 NTISSLSFEEG
+552 EISGVTFEEG
-563 SVATVIERNAF
+563 SQLKSIGKRAF
-574 SAQSNSIKG
+574 QANRDSNGLTITGS
-583 KLEIPASVTSI
+583 LNIPPS
-594 DFWAFTRALNVESLT
+594 VESVGFMAFKEALKNIDELN
-609 FGENSKLTTLG
+609 FGENSQLKTIYS
-620 EAVFTNNIIKKV
+620 AAFASSHIKKV
-632 VIPSSLVS
+632 TIPKSVTT
-640 INWGGQRGS
+640 IEK
-649 FTQAGIEELIFE
+649 TQSQGAAFQEAGIEELIFE
-661 ENSHLEKIDALAF
+661 EGSQLETIDNAVFSQNS
-674 QLNKISK
+674 ISK

-691 GVQAF
+691 NSSAF
-696 HSNQIASLTFEAG
+696 YRNRISSLTFEEG
-709 SVLTTVGE
+709 SQLTTIGNE
-717 QAFSINAL
+717 AFNRNLL
-725 TTEGLGK
+725 TNDGLGK
-732 LPSTLTSLATNAFLR
+732 LPSTLTTLATNAFIS
-747 NPGLTQITLTSPTD
+747 NPSLTKITLTSPTD
-761 IEGWP
+761 IDGWA
-766 DGGTA
+766 DGSTVDGKT
-771 DVYYGNDKLAKIV
+771 VT

>member
-150 LPTNSDPIEVTM
+150 LPTNSDSIEVTM

-185 CFSYNASGV
+185 CFSYNARGV

-268 PQMAFFNCPLTTINL
+268 PQKAFFNCPLTTINL

-291 NYAFKGTSLSGSLY
+291 NYAFKKTSLSGSLY
-305 LPNSLKTIGVRAFA
+305 LPNSLKTIGIGAFD

-341 NNNKFTKLVI
+341 
-351 GQNSSLTTI
+351 
-360 GDYAF
+360 
-365 SGTSLSGSLY
+365 
-375 LPNSLKTIGVRAF
+375 
-388 ASLKLTGTLT
+388 
-398 IPDSVTTISSEAF
+398 

-421 GQNSSLTTI
+421 SQNSSLTTI

-449 LTTVGYNAFRANSI
+449 VTTIGNNTFCNNSI
-463 SKLALNYGLKSIGY
+463 PELALNYGLKSIGNY
-477 EAFES
+477 AFGT

-496 KIDTQAFNSNQIE
+496 KIDAQAFKSNQIE
-509 AVIFNKNSAL
+509 AVIFNKDSAL
-519 TTLGSYAFAQNKIS
+519 TTLGSYAFSQNKIS

-574 SAQSNSIKG
+574 SGQAKSIKG
-583 KLEIPASVTSI
+583 TLEIPASVTSI
-594 DFWAFTRALNVESLT
+594 DFWAFTGALDVNLLT
-609 FGENSKLTTLG
+609 FGENSKLITLG

-632 VIPSSLVS
+632 VIPSSLVTVGS
-640 INWGGQRGS
+640 GGQGGA
-649 FTQAGIEELIFE
+649 FTNAGIEELIFE
-661 ENSHLEKIDALAF
+661 ENSHLETIETRAF
-674 QLNKISK
+674 QINKISS

-691 GVQAF
+691 SFNAF
-696 HSNQIASLTFEAG
+696 SHNTIKNLSFEAG
-709 SVLTTVGE
+709 SVLTTIGKE
-717 QAFSINAL
+717 AFSLNAL

-732 LPSTLTSLATNAFLR
+732 LPNTLTSLATNAFSA
-747 NPGLTQITLTSPTD
+747 NAGLTQITLTSPTD

-766 DGGTA
+766 DGGTV
-771 DVYYGNDKLAKIV
+771 DVYYGKLAKIV

>member
-106 VTTNA
+106 IATNA

-150 LPTNSDPIEVTM
+150 LPINSDPIEVTM

-214 VNIKS
+214 VNINS

-268 PQMAFFNCPLTTINL
+268 PQKAFFNCPLTTINL
-283 PGTVEKIG
+283 PGTVEKIDK
-291 NYAFKGTSLSGSLY
+291 YAFEGTSLSGSLY
-305 LPNSLKTIGVRAFA
+305 LPNSLKTIGISAFYG
-319 SLKLTGTLTIPD
+319 LKLTGTLTIPD

-341 NNNKFTKLVI
+341 
-351 GQNSSLTTI
+351 
-360 GDYAF
+360 
-365 SGTSLSGSLY
+365 
-375 LPNSLKTIGVRAF
+375 
-388 ASLKLTGTLT
+388 
-398 IPDSVTTISSEAF
+398 

-421 GQNSSLTTI
+421 SQNSSLTTI

-533 NAIMMPKG
+533 NVIMIPKNLKAIQEF
-541 LTKISS
+541 TFFSNKISG
-547 YVFSN
+547 V
-552 NTISSLSFEEG
+552 TFEEG
-563 SVATVIERNAF
+563 SQLKSIGKRAFQANHDSNGATITGTLN
-574 SAQSNSIKG
+574 
-583 KLEIPASVTSI
+583 IPPS
-594 DFWAFTRALNVESLT
+594 VESIGFMAFKEALKNIDELN
-609 FGENSKLTTLG
+609 FGENSQLKTIYS
-620 EAVFTNNIIKKV
+620 AAFASSHIKKV
-632 VIPSSLVS
+632 TIPKSVTTMERNMSQGAAFES
-640 INWGGQRGS
+640 
-649 FTQAGIEELIFE
+649 AGIEELIFE
-661 ENSHLEKIDALAF
+661 EGSQLETIDNAVFSQNS
-674 QLNKISK
+674 ISK

-691 GVQAF
+691 NPLAF
-696 HSNQIASLTFEAG
+696 YRNRISSLTFEEG
-709 SVLTTVGE
+709 SQLTTIGDK
-717 QAFSINAL
+717 AFNNNSL
-725 TTEGLGK
+725 TNDGLGK
-732 LPSTLTSLATNAFLR
+732 LPSTLTTLATNAFMS
-747 NPGLTQITLTSPTD
+747 NPSLTKITLTSPTD
-761 IEGWP
+761 IDGWA
-766 DGGTA
+766 DGSTVDGKT
-771 DVYYGNDKLAKIV
+771 VT

>member
-21 IAVGYALLTQAIKV
+21 MAVGYALLTQAIKV

-111 TNTNEDIRFT
+111 TNINEDIRFT

-185 CFSYNASGV
+185 CFSYNVSGV

-268 PQMAFFNCPLTTINL
+268 PQKAFFNCPLTTINL
-283 PGTVEKIG
+283 PGTVEK
-291 NYAFKGTSLSGSLY
+291 
-305 LPNSLKTIGVRAFA
+305 
-319 SLKLTGTLTIPD
+319 
-331 SVTTI
+331 
-336 SNEAF
+336 
-341 NNNKFTKLVI
+341 
-351 GQNSSLTTI
+351 I

-375 LPNSLKTIGVRAF
+375 LPNSLKTIGIGAF
-388 ASLKLTGTLT
+388 NSLKLTGTLT
-398 IPDSVTTISSEAF
+398 IPDSVTTISNEAF

-421 GQNSSLTTI
+421 SQNSSLTTI

-463 SKLALNYGLKSIGY
+463 PKLALNYGLKSIGY

-496 KIDTQAFNSNQIE
+496 KIDTQAFQSNQIE

-533 NAIMMPKG
+533 NVIMIPKN
-541 LTKISS
+541 LKALQEFTFWSNIISG
-547 YVFSN
+547 V
-552 NTISSLSFEEG
+552 TFEEG
-563 SVATVIERNAF
+563 SQLKSIGKRAFQFNYDSNGATITGSLN
-574 SAQSNSIKG
+574 
-583 KLEIPASVTSI
+583 IPPS
-594 DFWAFTRALNVESLT
+594 VESVGFMAFKEALKNIDELN
-609 FGENSKLTTLG
+609 FGENSQLKTIYSAAF
-620 EAVFTNNIIKKV
+620 AVSHIKKV
-632 VIPSSLVS
+632 TIPKSVTTMERNMSQGAAFQS
-640 INWGGQRGS
+640 
-649 FTQAGIEELIFE
+649 AGIKELIFE
-661 ENSHLEKIDALAF
+661 EGSQLETIDNAVFSQNS
-674 QLNKISK
+674 ISK

-691 GVQAF
+691 NPLAF
-696 HSNQIASLTFEAG
+696 YRNRISSLTFEEG
-709 SVLTTVGE
+709 SQLTTIGNE
-717 QAFSINAL
+717 AFNNNSL
-725 TTEGLGK
+725 TNDGLGK
-732 LPSTLTSLATNAFLR
+732 LPSTLTTLATNAFIS
-747 NPGLTQITLTSPTD
+747 NPSLTKITLTSPTD
-761 IEGWP
+761 IDGWA
-766 DGGTA
+766 DGSTVDGKT
-771 DVYYGNDKLAKIV
+771 VT

>member
-268 PQMAFFNCPLTTINL
+268 PQKAFFNCPLTTINL

-305 LPNSLKTIGVRAFA
+305 LPNSLKTIGISAFE
-319 SLKLTGTLTIPD
+319 G
-331 SVTTI
+331 
-336 SNEAF
+336 
-341 NNNKFTKLVI
+341 
-351 GQNSSLTTI
+351 
-360 GDYAF
+360 
-365 SGTSLSGSLY
+365 
-375 LPNSLKTIGVRAF
+375 
-388 ASLKLTGTLT
+388 LKLTGTLT

-496 KIDTQAFNSNQIE
+496 KIDTQAFKSNQIE

-519 TTLGSYAFAQNKIS
+519 TTLGSYAFSNNKIS

-574 SAQSNSIKG
+574 SGQAKSIKG
-583 KLEIPASVTSI
+583 TLEIPASVTSI
-594 DFWAFTRALNVESLT
+594 DFWAFTGALDVNLLT
-609 FGENSKLTTLG
+609 FGENSKLITLG

-632 VIPSSLVS
+632 VIPSSLVTVGS
-640 INWGGQRGS
+640 GGQGGA
-649 FTQAGIEELIFE
+649 FTNAGIEELIFE
-661 ENSHLEKIDALAF
+661 ENSHLETIETRAF
-674 QLNKISK
+674 QINKISS

-691 GVQAF
+691 SFNAF
-696 HSNQIASLTFEAG
+696 GNNAIKNLSFEAG
-709 SVLTTVGE
+709 SVLTTIGE
-717 QAFSINAL
+717 QAFSLNAL

-732 LPSTLTSLATNAFLR
+732 LPNTLTSLATNAFSA
-747 NPGLTQITLTSPTD
+747 NAGLTQITLTSPTD
-761 IEGWP
+761 LEGWP
-766 DGGTA
+766 DGGTV
-771 DVYYGNDKLAKIV
+771 DVYYGKLAKIV

>member
-21 IAVGYALLTQAIKV
+21 MAVGYALLTQAIKV

-250 SDFTNLKHATLPR
+250 SDFTNLKHTTLPK

-268 PQMAFFNCPLTTINL
+268 PQAAFFNCPLTTINL
-283 PGTVEKIG
+283 PGTVEK
-291 NYAFKGTSLSGSLY
+291 
-305 LPNSLKTIGVRAFA
+305 
-319 SLKLTGTLTIPD
+319 
-331 SVTTI
+331 
-336 SNEAF
+336 
-341 NNNKFTKLVI
+341 
-351 GQNSSLTTI
+351 I

-375 LPNSLKTIGVRAF
+375 LPNSLKTIGIGAF
-388 ASLKLTGTLT
+388 NSLKLTGTLT

-477 EAFES
+477 EAFEG

-496 KIDTQAFNSNQIE
+496 KIDAQAFRLNQIE

-519 TTLGSYAFAQNKIS
+519 TTLGYYAFAQNKIS
-533 NAIMMPKG
+533 NVIMIPKNLKAIQEF
-541 LTKISS
+541 TFWSNIISG
-547 YVFSN
+547 V
-552 NTISSLSFEEG
+552 TFEEG
-563 SVATVIERNAF
+563 SQLKSIGKRAFQANYDSNGATITGSLN
-574 SAQSNSIKG
+574 
-583 KLEIPASVTSI
+583 IPPS
-594 DFWAFTRALNVESLT
+594 VESIGFMAFKEALKNIDELN
-609 FGENSKLTTLG
+609 FGENSQLKTIYS
-620 EAVFTNNIIKKV
+620 AAFASSHIKKV
-632 VIPSSLVS
+632 TIPKSVTT
-640 INWGGQRGS
+640 IEK
-649 FTQAGIEELIFE
+649 TQSQGAAFESAGIEELIFE
-661 ENSHLEKIDALAF
+661 EGSQLETIDNAVFSQNS
-674 QLNKISK
+674 ISK

-691 GVQAF
+691 NPLAF
-696 HSNQIASLTFEAG
+696 YRNRISSLTFEEG
-709 SVLTTVGE
+709 SQLTTIGNE
-717 QAFSINAL
+717 AFNNNSL
-725 TTEGLGK
+725 TNDGLGK
-732 LPSTLTSLATNAFLR
+732 LPSTLTTLATNAFIS
-747 NPGLTQITLTSPTD
+747 NPSLTKITLTSPTD
-761 IEGWP
+761 IDGWA
-766 DGGTA
+766 DGSTVDGKT
-771 DVYYGNDKLAKIV
+771 VT

>member
-35 GVEGTLNGVWDVY
+35 GIEGTLNGVWDVY

-219 IANNAF
+219 IATNAF

-268 PQMAFFNCPLTTINL
+268 PQKAFFNCPLTTINL

-305 LPNSLKTIGVRAFA
+305 LPNSLKTIGVGAFD
-319 SLKLTGTLTIPD
+319 G
-331 SVTTI
+331 
-336 SNEAF
+336 
-341 NNNKFTKLVI
+341 
-351 GQNSSLTTI
+351 
-360 GDYAF
+360 
-365 SGTSLSGSLY
+365 
-375 LPNSLKTIGVRAF
+375 
-388 ASLKLTGTLT
+388 LKLTGTLT
-398 IPDSVTTISSEAF
+398 IPDSVTTISSETF

-449 LTTVGYNAFRANSI
+449 LTTIGYNAFRANSI
-463 SKLALNYGLKSIGY
+463 SKLALNYGLRSIGY

-496 KIDTQAFNSNQIE
+496 KIDAQAFKANQIE

-519 TTLGSYAFAQNKIS
+519 TTLGSYAFSNNKIS

-574 SAQSNSIKG
+574 SGQAKSIKG
-583 KLEIPASVTSI
+583 TLEIPASVTSI
-594 DFWAFTRALNVESLT
+594 NFWAFTGALDVNLLT
-609 FGENSKLTTLG
+609 FGENSKLITLG
-620 EAVFTNNIIKKV
+620 EAVFTSNTIKKV
-632 VIPSSLVS
+632 IIPSSLVTVGS
-640 INWGGQRGS
+640 GGQGGA
-649 FTQAGIEELIFE
+649 FTNAGIEELIFE
-661 ENSHLEKIDALAF
+661 ENSHLEKIDTLAF
-674 QLNKISK
+674 QINKISK

-691 GVQAF
+691 GARAF
-696 HSNQIASLTFEAG
+696 NSNRIASLTFEAG
-709 SVLTTVGE
+709 SVLTTIGDR
-717 QAFSINAL
+717 AFSNNSL

-732 LPSTLTSLATNAFLR
+732 LPSSLTTLDTFAFIQ
-747 NPGLTQITLTSPTD
+747 NSAITQITLTSPTD

-766 DGGTA
+766 DGGTI
-771 DVYYGNDKLAKIV
+771 DVSGYNNKFAKIV

>member
-58 GRAQEVNPASVSNK
+58 GRAQELNPAYVSNK

-106 VTTNA
+106 IATNA
-111 TNTNEDIRFT
+111 TNTNEDIKFT

-150 LPTNSDPIEVTM
+150 LPINSDPIEVTM

-250 SDFTNLKHATLPR
+250 SDFTNLKYATLPK

-305 LPNSLKTIGVRAFA
+305 LPNSLKTIGVGAFA

-336 SNEAF
+336 SN
-341 NNNKFTKLVI
+341 
-351 GQNSSLTTI
+351 
-360 GDYAF
+360 
-365 SGTSLSGSLY
+365 
-375 LPNSLKTIGVRAF
+375 
-388 ASLKLTGTLT
+388 
-398 IPDSVTTISSEAF
+398 EAF

-449 LTTVGYNAFRANSI
+449 VTTIGNNTFCDNSI
-463 SKLALNYGLKSIGY
+463 PVLALNYGLKSIGSY
-477 EAFES
+477 AFGA

-496 KIDTQAFNSNQIE
+496 KIDAQAFKSNQIE

-519 TTLGSYAFAQNKIS
+519 TTLGSWAFAQNKIS
-533 NAIMMPKG
+533 NVIMIPKN
-541 LTKISS
+541 LKVIQEFTFWSNIISG
-547 YVFSN
+547 V
-552 NTISSLSFEEG
+552 TFEEG
-563 SVATVIERNAF
+563 SQLKSIGKRAFQANRDSNGATITGSLN
-574 SAQSNSIKG
+574 
-583 KLEIPASVTSI
+583 IPPS
-594 DFWAFTRALNVESLT
+594 VESIGFMAFKEALKNIDELN
-609 FGENSKLTTLG
+609 FGENSQLKTIYS
-620 EAVFTNNIIKKV
+620 AAFASSHIKKV
-632 VIPSSLVS
+632 TIPKSVTTMERNMSQGAAFES
-640 INWGGQRGS
+640 
-649 FTQAGIEELIFE
+649 AGIEELIFE
-661 ENSHLEKIDALAF
+661 EGSQLETIDNAVFSQNS
-674 QLNKISK
+674 ISK

-691 GVQAF
+691 NSRAF
-696 HSNQIASLTFEAG
+696 YLNRISSLTFEEG
-709 SVLTTVGE
+709 SQLTTIGDE
-717 QAFSINAL
+717 AFNNNSL
-725 TTEGLGK
+725 TNDGLGK
-732 LPSTLTSLATNAFLR
+732 LPSTLTTLATNAFIS
-747 NPGLTQITLTSPTD
+747 NPSLTKITLTSPTD
-761 IEGWP
+761 IDGWA
-766 DGGTA
+766 DGSTVDGKT
-771 DVYYGNDKLAKIV
+771 VT

>member
-35 GVEGTLNGVWDVY
+35 GVEGTLNGVLDVY
-48 ISDIKLKNST
+48 ISNIRLKGST
-58 GRAQEVNPASVSNK
+58 GRAQELNPAYVSNK

-106 VTTNA
+106 ITTNA

-130 KKESETKFTFKIVF
+130 KKESEAKFTFKIVF

-214 VNIKS
+214 VNINS

-237 NMENASYLTTFSF
+237 NMENASYLTTFTF
-250 SDFTNLKHATLPR
+250 SDFTNLKYATLPK

-268 PQMAFFNCPLTTINL
+268 PQKAFFNCPLTTINL
-283 PGTVEKIG
+283 PDTVEKID

-305 LPNSLKTIGVRAFA
+305 LPKSLKTIGVGAFD

-336 SNEAF
+336 SN
-341 NNNKFTKLVI
+341 
-351 GQNSSLTTI
+351 
-360 GDYAF
+360 
-365 SGTSLSGSLY
+365 
-375 LPNSLKTIGVRAF
+375 
-388 ASLKLTGTLT
+388 
-398 IPDSVTTISSEAF
+398 EAF

-449 LTTVGYNAFRANSI
+449 VITIGNNTFCNNSI
-463 SKLALNYGLKSIGY
+463 SKLALNYGLKSIGNY
-477 EAFES
+477 AFGT

-496 KIDTQAFNSNQIE
+496 KIDAQAFKSNQIE

-533 NAIMMPKG
+533 NVIMIPKN
-541 LTKISS
+541 LKVIQEFTFWSNIISG
-547 YVFSN
+547 V
-552 NTISSLSFEEG
+552 TFEEG
-563 SVATVIERNAF
+563 SQLKSIGKRAFQANRDSNGATITGSLN
-574 SAQSNSIKG
+574 
-583 KLEIPASVTSI
+583 IPPS
-594 DFWAFTRALNVESLT
+594 VESIGFMAFKEALKNIDELN
-609 FGENSKLTTLG
+609 FGENSQLKTIYS
-620 EAVFTNNIIKKV
+620 AAFASSHIKKV
-632 VIPSSLVS
+632 TIPKSVTTMERNMSQGAAFES
-640 INWGGQRGS
+640 
-649 FTQAGIEELIFE
+649 AGIEELIFE
-661 ENSHLEKIDALAF
+661 EGSQLETIDNAVFSQNS
-674 QLNKISK
+674 ISK

-691 GVQAF
+691 NSRAF
-696 HSNQIASLTFEAG
+696 YRNRISSLTFEEG
-709 SVLTTVGE
+709 SQLTTIGDE
-717 QAFSINAL
+717 AFNNNSL
-725 TTEGLGK
+725 TNDGLGK
-732 LPSTLTSLATNAFLR
+732 LPSTLTTLATNAFIL
-747 NPGLTQITLTSPTD
+747 NPSLTKITLTSPTD

-766 DGGTA
+766 DGSTVDGKT
-771 DVYYGNDKLAKIV
+771 VT

>member
-21 IAVGYALLTQAIKV
+21 MAVGYALLTQAIKV

-219 IANNAF
+219 IANDAF
-225 VASDNTK
+225 VASDNTR

-268 PQMAFFNCPLTTINL
+268 PQKAFFNCPLTTINL

-291 NYAFKGTSLSGSLY
+291 NYAFEGTSLSGSLY
-305 LPNSLKTIGVRAFA
+305 LPNSLKTIGISAFE
-319 SLKLTGTLTIPD
+319 G
-331 SVTTI
+331 
-336 SNEAF
+336 
-341 NNNKFTKLVI
+341 
-351 GQNSSLTTI
+351 
-360 GDYAF
+360 
-365 SGTSLSGSLY
+365 
-375 LPNSLKTIGVRAF
+375 
-388 ASLKLTGTLT
+388 LKLTGTLT

-463 SKLALNYGLKSIGY
+463 PKLALNYGLKSIGY

-496 KIDTQAFNSNQIE
+496 KIDTQAFRLNQIE

-519 TTLGSYAFAQNKIS
+519 TTLGSYAFSNNKIS

-563 SVATVIERNAF
+563 SVATVIERDAF
-574 SAQSNSIKG
+574 STQSNSIKG

-594 DFWAFTRALNVESLT
+594 DFWAFSGALNVESLT

-620 EAVFTNNIIKKV
+620 EAVFTGNTIKKV
-632 VIPSSLVS
+632 IIPSSLVS
-640 INWGGQRGS
+640 INWGGQGGS

-661 ENSHLEKIDALAF
+661 ENSHLEKIDRLAF

-691 GVQAF
+691 GVRAF
-696 HSNQIASLTFEAG
+696 SSNRIASLTFEEG
-709 SVLTTVGE
+709 SVLTTIGGG
-717 QAFSINAL
+717 AFSNNSL

-732 LPSTLTSLATNAFLR
+732 LPSSLTTLDTSAFVL
-747 NPGLTQITLTSPTD
+747 NSAITQITLTSPTD

-766 DGGTA
+766 DGGTI
-771 DVYYGNDKLAKIV
+771 DVSGYNNKFANIV

>member
-21 IAVGYALLTQAIKV
+21 MAVGYALLTQAIKV

-305 LPNSLKTIGVRAFA
+305 LPNSLKTIGV
-319 SLKLTGTLTIPD
+319 G
-331 SVTTI
+331 
-336 SNEAF
+336 
-341 NNNKFTKLVI
+341 
-351 GQNSSLTTI
+351 
-360 GDYAF
+360 
-365 SGTSLSGSLY
+365 
-375 LPNSLKTIGVRAF
+375 AF

-640 INWGGQRGS
+640 INWGGQVGS

>member
-8 KMVITTLVCVLVF
+8 KMVITTLACVLVF

-219 IANNAF
+219 ISNNAF
-225 VASDNTK
+225 IASDNTK
-232 PLQSI
+232 PVQSI

-268 PQMAFFNCPLTTINL
+268 PQKAFFNCPLTTINL

-305 LPNSLKTIGVRAFA
+305 LPNSLKTIGIGAFD
-319 SLKLTGTLTIPD
+319 T
-331 SVTTI
+331 
-336 SNEAF
+336 
-341 NNNKFTKLVI
+341 
-351 GQNSSLTTI
+351 
-360 GDYAF
+360 
-365 SGTSLSGSLY
+365 
-375 LPNSLKTIGVRAF
+375 
-388 ASLKLTGTLT
+388 LKLTGTLT

-463 SKLALNYGLKSIGY
+463 PKLALNYGLKSIGQ

-496 KIDTQAFNSNQIE
+496 KIDAQAFKSNQIE

-519 TTLGSYAFAQNKIS
+519 TTLGSYAFSNNKIS

-563 SVATVIERNAF
+563 SVATVIERDAF
-574 SAQSNSIKG
+574 STQSNSIKG

-594 DFWAFTRALNVESLT
+594 AFWAFSGALNVESLT

-620 EAVFTNNIIKKV
+620 EAVFTGNTIKKV
-632 VIPSSLVS
+632 IIPSSLVTVGS
-640 INWGGQRGS
+640 GGQGGA
-649 FTQAGIEELIFE
+649 FTSAGIEELIFE
-661 ENSHLEKIDALAF
+661 ENSHLETIAARAF
-674 QLNKISK
+674 QINKISK

-691 GVQAF
+691 STRAF
-696 HSNQIASLTFEAG
+696 NNNRIASLTFEAG
-709 SVLTTVGE
+709 SVLTTIGE
-717 QAFSINAL
+717 QAFSNNSL

-732 LPSTLTSLATNAFLR
+732 LPNTLTSLGTNAFVL
-747 NPGLTQITLTSPTD
+747 NSAITQITLTSPTD

-766 DGGTA
+766 DGGTV
-771 DVYYGNDKLAKIV
+771 DVYYGKLAKIV

>member
-8 KMVITTLVCVLVF
+8 KMVITTLACVLVF

-268 PQMAFFNCPLTTINL
+268 PQKAFFNCPLTTINL

-305 LPNSLKTIGVRAFA
+305 LPNSLKTIGIGAFD

-341 NNNKFTKLVI
+341 N
-351 GQNSSLTTI
+351 
-360 GDYAF
+360 
-365 SGTSLSGSLY
+365 
-375 LPNSLKTIGVRAF
+375 
-388 ASLKLTGTLT
+388 
-398 IPDSVTTISSEAF
+398 
-411 YNNKF
+411 NNKF

-463 SKLALNYGLKSIGY
+463 PKLALNYGLKSIGY
-477 EAFES
+477 EAFEA

-496 KIDTQAFNSNQIE
+496 KIDAQAFKSNQIE
-509 AVIFNKNSAL
+509 AVIFNKDSAL
-519 TTLGSYAFAQNKIS
+519 TTLGSYAFSQNKIS

-563 SVATVIERNAF
+563 SVATVIERDAF
-574 SAQSNSIKG
+574 STQSNSIKG

-594 DFWAFTRALNVESLT
+594 AFWAFSGALNVESLT
-609 FGENSKLTTLG
+609 FGENSKLITLG

-632 VIPSSLVS
+632 VLPSSLVTVGS
-640 INWGGQRGS
+640 GGQGGA

-661 ENSHLEKIDALAF
+661 ENSHLETIETHAF
-674 QLNKISK
+674 KTNKISS

-691 GVQAF
+691 SFRAF
-696 HSNQIASLTFEAG
+696 SDNTIKNLSFEAG
-709 SVLTTVGE
+709 SILTTVGE

-766 DGGTA
+766 NGGTV
-771 DVYYGNDKLAKIV
+771 DVYYGKLAKIV

>member
-250 SDFTNLKHATLPR
+250 SNFTNLKHATLPR

-268 PQMAFFNCPLTTINL
+268 PQKAFFNCPLTTINL
-283 PGTVEKIG
+283 PGTVEKID

-305 LPNSLKTIGVRAFA
+305 LPNSLKTIGISAFD

-341 NNNKFTKLVI
+341 
-351 GQNSSLTTI
+351 
-360 GDYAF
+360 
-365 SGTSLSGSLY
+365 
-375 LPNSLKTIGVRAF
+375 
-388 ASLKLTGTLT
+388 
-398 IPDSVTTISSEAF
+398 

-421 GQNSSLTTI
+421 GPNSGLTTI

-449 LTTVGYNAFRANSI
+449 LTTVGNSAFRDNSI
-463 SKLALNYGLKSIGY
+463 SKLALNYGLKSIGTCTF
-477 EAFES
+477 EA

-496 KIDTQAFNSNQIE
+496 KIDAQAFKSNQIE
-509 AVIFNKNSAL
+509 AVIFSKNSAL
-519 TTLGSYAFAQNKIS
+519 TTLGSYAFSQNKIS

-574 SAQSNSIKG
+574 SGQAKSIKG
-583 KLEIPASVTSI
+583 TLEIPASVTSI
-594 DFWAFTRALNVESLT
+594 DFWAFTGALDVNLLT
-609 FGENSKLTTLG
+609 FGENSKLITLG

-632 VIPSSLVS
+632 VIPSSLVTVGS
-640 INWGGQRGS
+640 GGQGGA
-649 FTQAGIEELIFE
+649 FTNAGIEELIFE
-661 ENSHLEKIDALAF
+661 ENSHLETIATRAF
-674 QLNKISK
+674 QLNKISS

-691 GVQAF
+691 SAQAF
-696 HSNQIASLTFEAG
+696 HANRIASLTFEAG
-709 SVLTTVGE
+709 SVLTTIGD
-717 QAFSINAL
+717 QAFSLNAL

-732 LPSTLTSLATNAFLR
+732 LPNTLTSLVTNAFSGNAR
-747 NPGLTQITLTSPTD
+747 LTQITLTSPTD

-766 DGGTA
+766 DGGT
-771 DVYYGNDKLAKIV
+771 VNGKTV
-784 YER
+784 TYER